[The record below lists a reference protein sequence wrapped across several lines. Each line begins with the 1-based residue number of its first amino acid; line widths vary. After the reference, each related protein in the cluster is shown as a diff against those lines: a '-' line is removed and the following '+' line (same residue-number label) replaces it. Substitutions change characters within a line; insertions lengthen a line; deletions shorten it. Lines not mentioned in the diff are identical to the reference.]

1 MKEAIEYVEGNIVGI
16 IIAVAI
22 VLIVIG
28 VIGGVI
34 DNEKTW
40 NDGYC
45 QCGGKWEY
53 VESRQ
58 TISGTKESIHTYNSY
73 IYKCNSCGR
82 MHAFRI
88 LR

>member
-1 MKEAIEYVEGNIVGI
+1 MIDWIKEHLVEIIVALAILFI
-16 IIAVAI
+16 I
-22 VLIVIG
+22 IG

-58 TISGTKESIHTYNSY
+58 TISGTKESISTYNSY

-82 MHAFRI
+82 MHEFRI